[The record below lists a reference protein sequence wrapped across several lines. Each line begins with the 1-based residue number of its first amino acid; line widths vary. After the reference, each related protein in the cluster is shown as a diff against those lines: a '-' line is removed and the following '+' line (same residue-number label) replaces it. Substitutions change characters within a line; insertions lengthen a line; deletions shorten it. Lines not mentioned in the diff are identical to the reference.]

1 MPWCLYRGGVI
12 VSTVNAADLKG
23 FGNNVNQ
30 SMYLHHWILQ
40 AIKDVAGHWFWAKP
54 NQNETIKLILLWQLL
69 PDFPSLPSVRLLP
82 PALKERFVAAA
93 REAGD
98 YPVEIDDYERG
109 EKINRNA
116 YIPVELK
123 RAIFVMADQAK
134 CSMSYVINAALRSY
148 LVSGAV
154 PGFSAQLR
162 ALQPYRAS
170 LERVKSMV
178 ISSQHTDSAEFSHA
192 TEGEASPDST
202 GGDNAF
208 SPALDQKQSLERA
221 FLQSCTAS
229 VNSQAKQAGVDQT
242 PYLKRRRS

>member
-1 MPWCLYRGGVI
+1 MSI
-12 VSTVNAADLKG
+12 VNTADLKV

-40 AIKDVAGHWFWAKP
+40 AIKRVASDWFWAKP

-69 PDFPSLPSVRLLP
+69 PDFPALPSVRLLP
-82 PALKERFVAAA
+82 SALKEHFVAAA

-98 YPVEIDDYERG
+98 YPVERDDYERG

-154 PGFSAQLR
+154 PGFSAQFR
-162 ALQPYRAS
+162 ALQPYRPS
-170 LERVKSMV
+170 LARVQSIA
-178 ISSQHTDSAEFSHA
+178 ISSQPIDAAAFSHA
-192 TEGEASPDST
+192 TAEDSPDSM

-208 SPALDQKQSLERA
+208 SPDLDHKRSLERA
-221 FLQSCTAS
+221 FLQFGTAS
-229 VNSQAKQAGVDQT
+229 VNPQSKQTGVIQT
-242 PYLKRRRS
+242 PSSTRGDPHEK

>member
-1 MPWCLYRGGVI
+1 MSI
-12 VSTVNAADLKG
+12 VNTADRKV

-30 SMYLHHWILQ
+30 SMYLHHWILE
-40 AIKDVAGHWFWAKP
+40 AIKQVAGHWFWAKP

-69 PDFPSLPSVRLLP
+69 PDFPALPSVRLLP
-82 PALKERFVAAA
+82 SVLKSRFVAAA
-93 REAGD
+93 QDAGD

-123 RAIFVMADQAK
+123 RAIFVMAEQAK

-154 PGFSAQLR
+154 PGFSAQFR
-162 ALQPYRAS
+162 ALQPYRPS

-178 ISSQHTDSAEFSHA
+178 ISSQHTDFAEFSHA

-208 SPALDQKQSLERA
+208 SSALDQQRSLERA

-229 VNSQAKQAGVDQT
+229 VNSQPKQAGVCQT
-242 PYLKRRRS
+242 PFPIRRPS